1 MTQGRWGEPL
11 GTGIAAVAAA
21 GLAAGDWNDRRPSVP
36 HSTDAEPPWLGTQR
50 GKRKKMKLCY
60 VEGDVTDILRRQQ
73 TWQDGAASLPPSPRD
88 GWA

>member
-36 HSTDAEPPWLGTQR
+36 HSTDAEPPWLGTQVIANSH
-50 GKRKKMKLCY
+50 L
-60 VEGDVTDILRRQQ
+60 
-73 TWQDGAASLPPSPRD
+73 WSLQYNSFCV
-88 GWA
+88 GSN